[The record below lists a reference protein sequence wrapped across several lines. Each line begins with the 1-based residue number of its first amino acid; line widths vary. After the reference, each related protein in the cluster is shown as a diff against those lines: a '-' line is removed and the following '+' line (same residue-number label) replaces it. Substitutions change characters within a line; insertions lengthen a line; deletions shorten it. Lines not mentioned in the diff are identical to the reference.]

1 MKWVTD
7 FRILFETAAVPLSA
21 TIRPSSSLLHPRL
34 LFILSIFLGWSR
46 LMFLFSFFSFFLG
59 LFVFFF
65 LFVCLNS
72 I

>member
-21 TIRPSSSLLHPRL
+21 TIRSSSSLLYPRL

-46 LMFLFSFFSFFLG
+46 LMFLFSFFSFFLVC
-59 LFVFFF
+59 LFFF
-65 LFVCLNS
+65 SFLFA
-72 I
+72 

>member
-21 TIRPSSSLLHPRL
+21 TIRPSSSSLLHPRL

-46 LMFLFSFFSFFLG
+46 LMFLFSFFSFFLVC
-59 LFVFFF
+59 LFFF
-65 LFVCLNS
+65 SFLFA
-72 I
+72 